1 MSIWKKGV
9 TVDLINQSGQMTLV
23 DHLNIKIVELGE
35 DYLKATMPVDKRTVQ
50 PMRILHG
57 GASVALAE
65 TIGSIASVILK
76 TDSKN
81 KGAVGISIN
90 ANHVKSAHE
99 GEMVYGIA
107 TPISIGRSIHVWGIK
122 IYNSK
127 DELCCISRLTT
138 KVLK

>member
-1 MSIWKKGV
+1 MSIWKEGV
-9 TVDLINQSGQMTLV
+9 TAERINELSKTTMV
-23 DHLNIKIVELGE
+23 DHLDIKIVEVGE

-50 PMRILHG
+50 PMRLLHG

-65 TIGSIASVILK
+65 TIGSIASVIIK
-76 TDSKN
+76 TKTEN

-99 GEMVYGIA
+99 GEYVYGIA
-107 TPISIGRSIHVWGIK
+107 TPISIGRSIHVWDIK
-122 IYNSK
+122 IYNPK